1 MLWQRRSQNGSDT
14 QSDDGRRRHG
24 ASLAHQ
30 PVFGFGPSAALLTDY
45 MSRILNVAS
54 MAAVGMTA
62 TAMLLLAEPGF
73 ASDLAASANLPAIT
87 LPGADAPTADQADLT
102 TESEQPVVPL
112 PESKSDRAGEA
123 KPALDID
130 SLAELVA
137 ATDRPDDI
145 DPELR
150 CLAGAVYF
158 ESRGESLAGQLAVAH
173 VVINRA
179 KSGRFP
185 KSLCGV
191 VHQPSQFSFVRG
203 GKIPAIRNAAQ
214 WNNAVAIAQIARDG
228 SWKTQAPGALF
239 FHARYVSP
247 GWRKTRVAS
256 IDNHI
261 FYR

>member
-1 MLWQRRSQNGSDT
+1 
-14 QSDDGRRRHG
+14 
-24 ASLAHQ
+24 
-30 PVFGFGPSAALLTDY
+30 
-45 MSRILNVAS
+45 MSRILNVAG

-62 TAMLLLAEPGF
+62 ASMLLLAEPGF
-73 ASDLAASANLPAIT
+73 ASDLAADASIPTII
-87 LPGADAPTADQADLT
+87 LPGADAPAADETPDLST
-102 TESEQPVVPL
+102 DAGLPVDDSKKIEDDVA
-112 PESKSDRAGEA
+112 PEP
-123 KPALDID
+123 KPAPVTAD

-137 ATDRPDDI
+137 ATPRPADI

-158 ESRGESLAGQLAVAH
+158 ESRGESLPGQLAVAH

-179 KSGRFP
+179 RSGRFP

-191 VHQPSQFSFVRG
+191 VHQKSQFSFVRG
-203 GKIPAIRNAAQ
+203 GRMPAIRNGAQ

-228 SWKTQAPGALF
+228 TWKNHAPGALF

-247 GWRKTRVAS
+247 GWRKTRIAQ

>member
-1 MLWQRRSQNGSDT
+1 
-14 QSDDGRRRHG
+14 
-24 ASLAHQ
+24 
-30 PVFGFGPSAALLTDY
+30 
-45 MSRILNVAS
+45 LNVAG

-62 TAMLLLAEPGF
+62 ASMLLLAEPGF
-73 ASDLAASANLPAIT
+73 ASDLAADANLPAII
-87 LPGADAPTADQADLT
+87 LPRADAPAADDTADLSTDAELPVDDSQK
-102 TESEQPVVPL
+102 TEDDVA
-112 PESKSDRAGEA
+112 PEP
-123 KPALDID
+123 KPAPVTAD

-137 ATDRPDDI
+137 ETPKPADI

-158 ESRGESLAGQLAVAH
+158 ESRGESLPGQLAVAH

-179 KSGRFP
+179 QSGRFP

-191 VHQPSQFSFVRG
+191 VHQKSQFSFVRG
-203 GKIPAIRNAAQ
+203 GRMPAVRNAAQ

-228 SWKTQAPGALF
+228 SWKNHAPGALF

-247 GWRKTRVAS
+247 GWRKTRIAQ

>member
-1 MLWQRRSQNGSDT
+1 
-14 QSDDGRRRHG
+14 
-24 ASLAHQ
+24 
-30 PVFGFGPSAALLTDY
+30 

-62 TAMLLLAEPGF
+62 ATMLLLAEPGF
-73 ASDLAASANLPAIT
+73 ASDLAADANIPAII
-87 LPGADAPTADQADLT
+87 LPGADAPVVDEKADLS
-102 TESEQPVVPL
+102 TEVQAPVADSIQKDDDIVAEP
-112 PESKSDRAGEA
+112 
-123 KPALDID
+123 KPAQITAD
-130 SLAELVA
+130 SLAELVSE
-137 ATDRPDDI
+137 TQRPVDL

-158 ESRGESLAGQLAVAH
+158 ESRGESLVGQLAVAH
-173 VVINRA
+173 VVLNRA
-179 KSGRFP
+179 QSGRFP

-191 VHQPSQFSFVRG
+191 VHQKSQFSFVRG
-203 GKIPAIRNAAQ
+203 GKMPAIRNGSQ

-228 SWKTQAPGALF
+228 SWKNHAPGALF

-247 GWRKTRVAS
+247 GWRKTRIAQ

>member
-1 MLWQRRSQNGSDT
+1 
-14 QSDDGRRRHG
+14 
-24 ASLAHQ
+24 
-30 PVFGFGPSAALLTDY
+30 

-62 TAMLLLAEPGF
+62 ATMLFLAEPGF
-73 ASDLAASANLPAIT
+73 ASDLAADANFPAII
-87 LPGADAPTADQADLT
+87 LPGADAPAVDEKADLSIGT
-102 TESEQPVVPL
+102 QPPVEDSTQNDEEIAAEP
-112 PESKSDRAGEA
+112 
-123 KPALDID
+123 KPAPLTAD

-137 ATDRPDDI
+137 ETQRPVDL

-158 ESRGESLAGQLAVAH
+158 ESRGESLVGQLAVAH
-173 VVINRA
+173 VVLNRA
-179 KSGRFP
+179 QSGRFP

-191 VHQPSQFSFVRG
+191 VHQKSQFSFVRG
-203 GKIPAIRNAAQ
+203 GTMPAIRHGSQ

-228 SWKTQAPGALF
+228 SWKNHAPGALF

-247 GWRKTRVAS
+247 GWRKTRIAQ

>member
-1 MLWQRRSQNGSDT
+1 
-14 QSDDGRRRHG
+14 
-24 ASLAHQ
+24 
-30 PVFGFGPSAALLTDY
+30 
-45 MSRILNVAS
+45 MSRILNVAGT
-54 MAAVGMTA
+54 AAVGMTA
-62 TAMLLLAEPGF
+62 AAVLLLAEPGF
-73 ASDLAASANLPAIT
+73 ASDLAADANLPAII
-87 LPGADAPTADQADLT
+87 LPGADAPAVEEKAELPAE
-102 TESEQPVVPL
+102 TETPVEDSIDTPDE
-112 PESKSDRAGEA
+112 PAPA
-123 KPALDID
+123 PKPAPVTAD

-137 ATDRPDDI
+137 ATPKPAKL

-158 ESRGESLAGQLAVAH
+158 ESRGESLPGQLAVAH

-179 KSGRFP
+179 NSGRFP

-191 VHQPSQFSFVRG
+191 VHQKSQFSFVRG
-203 GKIPAIRNAAQ
+203 GRMPAIRNGAQ

-228 SWKTQAPGALF
+228 TWKNHAPGALF

-247 GWRKTRVAS
+247 GWRKTRIAQ

>member
-1 MLWQRRSQNGSDT
+1 
-14 QSDDGRRRHG
+14 
-24 ASLAHQ
+24 
-30 PVFGFGPSAALLTDY
+30 
-45 MSRILNVAS
+45 MSRILNVAG

-62 TAMLLLAEPGF
+62 ASMLLLAEPGF
-73 ASDLAASANLPAIT
+73 ASDLAADANIPAII
-87 LPGADAPTADQADLT
+87 LPGADTPAVTEPADLPT
-102 TESEQPVVPL
+102 DAELPVEDSKTIEDESAPEPQPAPVT
-112 PESKSDRAGEA
+112 A
-123 KPALDID
+123 D

-137 ATDRPDDI
+137 ATPMPAKI

-158 ESRGESLAGQLAVAH
+158 ESRGESLPGQLAVAH

-179 KSGRFP
+179 QSGRFP

-191 VHQPSQFSFVRG
+191 VLQKSQFSFVRG
-203 GKIPAIRNAAQ
+203 GRMPAVRNTAL

-228 SWKTQAPGALF
+228 SWKNHAPGALF

-247 GWRKTRVAS
+247 GWRKTRIAQ

>member
-1 MLWQRRSQNGSDT
+1 
-14 QSDDGRRRHG
+14 
-24 ASLAHQ
+24 
-30 PVFGFGPSAALLTDY
+30 
-45 MSRILNVAS
+45 MSRILNVAG

-62 TAMLLLAEPGF
+62 ASMLLLAEPGF
-73 ASDLAASANLPAIT
+73 ASDLAADANIPAII
-87 LPGADAPTADQADLT
+87 LPGADAPAADETANLPTDAELPVEDSKT
-102 TESEQPVVPL
+102 IEDESAPEPQPAPVT
-112 PESKSDRAGEA
+112 A
-123 KPALDID
+123 D

-137 ATDRPDDI
+137 ATPKPAEI

-158 ESRGESLAGQLAVAH
+158 ESRGESLPGQLAVAH

-179 KSGRFP
+179 QSGRFP

-191 VHQPSQFSFVRG
+191 VLQKRQFSFVRG
-203 GKIPAIRNAAQ
+203 GRMPAVRNTAL
-214 WNNAVAIAQIARDG
+214 WDNAVAIAQIARDG
-228 SWKTQAPGALF
+228 SWKNHAPGALF

-247 GWRKTRVAS
+247 GWRKTRIAQ

>member
-1 MLWQRRSQNGSDT
+1 
-14 QSDDGRRRHG
+14 
-24 ASLAHQ
+24 
-30 PVFGFGPSAALLTDY
+30 
-45 MSRILNVAS
+45 MSRILNVAG

-62 TAMLLLAEPGF
+62 AAMLLSGGTGF
-73 ASDLAASANLPAIT
+73 ASDLAADANLPAII
-87 LPGADAPTADQADLT
+87 LPGADAPDADEAADLSTDAELPVEDSKKTEDEAAPEPTPAPVTAD
-102 TESEQPVVPL
+102 P
-112 PESKSDRAGEA
+112 
-123 KPALDID
+123 
-130 SLAELVA
+130 LAELVA
-137 ATDRPDDI
+137 ATPKPADI

-158 ESRGESLAGQLAVAH
+158 ESRGESLPGQLAVAH

-179 KSGRFP
+179 QSGRFP

-191 VHQPSQFSFVRG
+191 VHQKSQFSFVRG
-203 GKIPAIRNAAQ
+203 GRMPAVRNAAQ

-228 SWKTQAPGALF
+228 SWKNHAPGALF

-247 GWRKTRVAS
+247 GWRKTRIAQ

>member
-1 MLWQRRSQNGSDT
+1 MAG
-14 QSDDGRRRHG
+14 
-24 ASLAHQ
+24 
-30 PVFGFGPSAALLTDY
+30 
-45 MSRILNVAS
+45 

-62 TAMLLLAEPGF
+62 ASMLLLAEPGF
-73 ASDLAASANLPAIT
+73 ASDLAADANLPAII
-87 LPGADAPTADQADLT
+87 LPGAEAPTVEEKADLQ
-102 TESEQPVVPL
+102 TEAETLVEDSIKTLDESVPA
-112 PESKSDRAGEA
+112 P
-123 KPALDID
+123 KPAPVTAD

-137 ATDRPDDI
+137 ATPKPADI
-145 DPELR
+145 DSELR

-179 KSGRFP
+179 ESGRFP

-203 GKIPAIRNAAQ
+203 GRMPAIRNAAQ

-228 SWKTQAPGALF
+228 SWKNHAPGALF

-247 GWRKTRVAS
+247 GWRKTRVAA

>member
-1 MLWQRRSQNGSDT
+1 
-14 QSDDGRRRHG
+14 
-24 ASLAHQ
+24 
-30 PVFGFGPSAALLTDY
+30 
-45 MSRILNVAS
+45 MSRILNVAG

-62 TAMLLLAEPGF
+62 ASMLLLAEPGF
-73 ASDLAASANLPAIT
+73 ASDLAADANIPAII
-87 LPGADAPTADQADLT
+87 LPGADAPAADETADLSTDAETPVEDT
-102 TESEQPVVPL
+102 KKTEEESV
-112 PESKSDRAGEA
+112 PESK
-123 KPALDID
+123 PAQVTAD

-137 ATDRPDDI
+137 ATPKPADI

-158 ESRGESLAGQLAVAH
+158 ESRGESLPGQLAVAH

-179 KSGRFP
+179 QSGRFP
-185 KSLCGV
+185 RSLCGV
-191 VHQPSQFSFVRG
+191 VLQKSQFSFVRS
-203 GKIPAIRNAAQ
+203 GKMPAIRHGAQ

-228 SWKTQAPGALF
+228 SWKNHAPGALF

-247 GWRKTRVAS
+247 GWRKTRVAQ

>member
-1 MLWQRRSQNGSDT
+1 
-14 QSDDGRRRHG
+14 
-24 ASLAHQ
+24 
-30 PVFGFGPSAALLTDY
+30 
-45 MSRILNVAS
+45 MSRILNGAS
-54 MAAVGMTA
+54 VAAVGMTA
-62 TAMLLLAEPGF
+62 ATMLFLAEPGF
-73 ASDLAASANLPAIT
+73 ASDLAADANIPAIV
-87 LPGADAPTADQADLT
+87 LPGADAPAAAEKADLS
-102 TESEQPVVPL
+102 TEAEAPIDDIDKKNEAPVAEP
-112 PESKSDRAGEA
+112 
-123 KPALDID
+123 KPAPLTAD

-137 ATDRPDDI
+137 ATPRPADL

-158 ESRGESLAGQLAVAH
+158 ESRGESLPGQLAVAH

-179 KSGRFP
+179 QSGRFP

-191 VHQPSQFSFVRG
+191 VHQKSQFSFVRG
-203 GKIPAIRNAAQ
+203 GKMPAIRNGAQ

-228 SWKTQAPGALF
+228 SWKNHAPGALF

-247 GWRKTRVAS
+247 GWRKTRVAQ

>member
-1 MLWQRRSQNGSDT
+1 
-14 QSDDGRRRHG
+14 
-24 ASLAHQ
+24 
-30 PVFGFGPSAALLTDY
+30 
-45 MSRILNVAS
+45 MSRILNVAG

-62 TAMLLLAEPGF
+62 ASMLLLAEPGF
-73 ASDLAASANLPAIT
+73 ASDLAADANIPTII
-87 LPGADAPTADQADLT
+87 LPGADAPVVAEKADLSTTAEAPVEDNSKTDEEPATEPKPAPVTADSTA
-102 TESEQPVVPL
+102 
-112 PESKSDRAGEA
+112 
-123 KPALDID
+123 D

-137 ATDRPDDI
+137 ETPKPADI
-145 DPELR
+145 DAELR

-158 ESRGESLAGQLAVAH
+158 ESRGESLPGQLAVAH

-179 KSGRFP
+179 QSGRFP

-191 VHQPSQFSFVRG
+191 VHQKSQFSFVRG
-203 GKIPAIRNAAQ
+203 GRMPAVRNAAQ

-228 SWKTQAPGALF
+228 SWKNHAPGALF

-247 GWRKTRVAS
+247 GWRKTRIAQ

>member
-1 MLWQRRSQNGSDT
+1 
-14 QSDDGRRRHG
+14 
-24 ASLAHQ
+24 
-30 PVFGFGPSAALLTDY
+30 
-45 MSRILNVAS
+45 MSRILNVAG

-62 TAMLLLAEPGF
+62 ASMLLLAEPGF
-73 ASDLAASANLPAIT
+73 ASDLAADANLPAII
-87 LPGADAPTADQADLT
+87 LPGADVPAADDTADLSTDAELPVDDSQK
-102 TESEQPVVPL
+102 SEDNVA
-112 PESKSDRAGEA
+112 PEP
-123 KPALDID
+123 KPAQVTAD

-137 ATDRPDDI
+137 ETPKPTDI

-158 ESRGESLAGQLAVAH
+158 ESRGESLPGQLAVAH

-179 KSGRFP
+179 QSGRFP

-191 VHQPSQFSFVRG
+191 VHQKSQFSFVRG
-203 GKIPAIRNAAQ
+203 GKMPAVRNVAQ

-228 SWKTQAPGALF
+228 SWKNHAPGALF

-247 GWRKTRVAS
+247 GWRKTRIAQ

>member
-1 MLWQRRSQNGSDT
+1 
-14 QSDDGRRRHG
+14 
-24 ASLAHQ
+24 
-30 PVFGFGPSAALLTDY
+30 
-45 MSRILNVAS
+45 MSRILNAAS
-54 MAAVGMTA
+54 VAAVAMTA

-73 ASDLAASANLPAIT
+73 ASDLAESANLPAIT
-87 LPGADAPTADQADLT
+87 LPGADAPQSSPADAT
-102 TESEQPVVPL
+102 TTSEQPVVTL
-112 PESKSDRAGEA
+112 PENRDEPAAEP

-137 ATDRPDDI
+137 ATDRPTEI

-173 VVINRA
+173 VVLNRA

-203 GKIPAIRNAAQ
+203 GKMPAIRNAAQ